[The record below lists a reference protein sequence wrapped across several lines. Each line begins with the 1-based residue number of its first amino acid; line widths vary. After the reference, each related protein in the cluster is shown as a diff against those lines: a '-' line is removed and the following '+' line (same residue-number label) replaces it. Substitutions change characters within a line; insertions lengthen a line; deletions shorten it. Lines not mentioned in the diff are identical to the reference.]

1 MHKVIELR
9 LNESVLLTIVRPR
22 PIWHLILTKL
32 VILVKLISIIIP
44 VVLGLNEISVKLGSI
59 IIPVV
64 LLFIEIVVLAD
75 SNERSL

>member
-1 MHKVIELR
+1 MSAVD
-9 LNESVLLTIVRPR
+9 
-22 PIWHLILTKL
+22 

-75 SNERSL
+75 SNETLLLAGFNEIPVPVVLV